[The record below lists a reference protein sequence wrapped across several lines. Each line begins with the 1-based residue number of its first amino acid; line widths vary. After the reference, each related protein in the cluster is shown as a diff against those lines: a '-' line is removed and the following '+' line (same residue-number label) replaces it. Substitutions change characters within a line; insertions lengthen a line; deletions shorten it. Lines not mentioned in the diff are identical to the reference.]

1 MISAGEGVCAALPPI
16 SLPDVTSR
24 LHSSV
29 QESGV
34 QGTGGSRSPLFLQS
48 FLVIWD
54 VLLHHPEP
62 LFLICRTGLILQS
75 CLLDRLVGRAQVG
88 QWK

>member
-1 MISAGEGVCAALPPI
+1 MFRG
-16 SLPDVTSR
+16 
-24 LHSSV
+24 
-29 QESGV
+29 Q
-34 QGTGGSRSPLFLQS
+34 GSRSHLCFFRD

-62 LFLICRTGLILQS
+62 LFLILQNRTDPPS
-75 CLLDRLVGRAQVG
+75 CLLDRLVGRARVG